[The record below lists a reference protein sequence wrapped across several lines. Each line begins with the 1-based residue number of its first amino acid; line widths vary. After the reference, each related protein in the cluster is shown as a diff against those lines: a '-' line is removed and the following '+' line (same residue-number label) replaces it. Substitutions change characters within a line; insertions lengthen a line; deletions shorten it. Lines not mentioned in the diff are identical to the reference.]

1 MVREGMYIKT
11 RIYNTWSFVYS
22 VQINCSWFVKLSSL
36 RVYFRINSR
45 YQKRNN
51 VYMTLLNCKS
61 KNLIY
66 LIDCKKCGKQYIGET
81 KRHLHQRTNP

>member
-1 MVREGMYIKT
+1 MVC
-11 RIYNTWSFVYS
+11 
-22 VQINCSWFVKLSSL
+22 QAQL

-66 LIDCKKCGKQYIGET
+66 LVDCKKYGKQYIGET

>member
-1 MVREGMYIKT
+1 MYIKT

-22 VQINCSWFVKLSSL
+22 VQINCSWFVKLSSE
-36 RVYFRINSR
+36 YTFESI
-45 YQKRNN
+45 QDIKKRNN

-66 LIDCKKCGKQYIGET
+66 LVDCKKCGKQYIGET

>member
-1 MVREGMYIKT
+1 MVC
-11 RIYNTWSFVYS
+11 
-22 VQINCSWFVKLSSL
+22 QAQL

-66 LIDCKKCGKQYIGET
+66 LVDCKKCGKQYIGET